1 MTRTGRD
8 IPSLI
13 GSRICHDL
21 ISPLGAVSNGVELM
35 SLSHQDSEELSLI
48 GDSITSANARI
59 RLFRIAFGAAIDGQ
73 LLSRLEVEAV
83 LAEIYGSAKLDV
95 TWAGS
100 EDPLRAEAKLALLLL
115 MCVEVAMPWGGTVRI
130 SCDDG
135 CWKLLARADRL
146 KLDADLWEVLS
157 NASASAA
164 IEPAHVQF
172 PLAFDAAE
180 RLNRKPTVE
189 LSEDLIQIEF

>member
-1 MTRTGRD
+1 MTRQARD

-35 SLSHQDSEELSLI
+35 SLTTSDSEELSLI

-59 RLFRIAFGAAIDGQ
+59 RLFRIAFGSAVEGQ
-73 LLSRLEVEAV
+73 YLSRREIEAI
-83 LAEIYGSAKLDV
+83 LAETFSAGKLDV
-95 TWAGS
+95 KWAAD

-115 MCVEVAMPWGGTVRI
+115 MCVESAMPWGGTVRL
-130 SCDDG
+130 SRDG
-135 CWKLLARADRL
+135 TRWELLARADRL
-146 KLDADLWEVLS
+146 KLDSDLWEVVS
-157 NASASAA
+157 SAA
-164 IEPAHVQF
+164 AAAPIEPSQVQF

-180 RLNRKPTVE
+180 RLGRKVTVE
-189 LSEDLIQIEF
+189 LTDTLIQVDF